1 MEVLTFNVDADRRGL
16 VKDVQDFNVDF
27 NDSKYNWIQARQYE
41 NQMRQAQVNVIH
53 ADGTPFDL
61 TGANA
66 VFEGILPDKTHRVI
80 DARHGTI
87 IDAASGQF
95 RFDFPAPVFAVAGS
109 YQQSFFRIYR
119 NGQNIATLEF
129 CLEVLADKV
138 ISGIVPSDY
147 ITPFTDLYGQLDTIV
162 QNASGELKA
171 ALTAWQTKLQ
181 DLFDSLS
188 KTGKDT
194 ADALMQVQAGLTTL
208 EAQIK
213 SDGLMTQ
220 ADLAKA
226 LDGFTAQFA
235 QLTADTQKALG
246 DFQDGNVL
254 TGFFNDETIEV
265 GGPIPSYYLTR
276 LNQFT
281 TISADNFNVGFI
293 TDNHHQLSSY
303 APNSLAHYAYIAA
316 ASRRAPLQAIIAG
329 GDNTN
334 GWYTKTQKLTETC
347 QATAT
352 LFNRVKAGTDVFF
365 EMGNHD
371 NGIGQNG
378 NDTPDTTLSDAELK
392 AFYQTHSLV
401 YGENRDN
408 GSLYGFKDYPDK
420 KVRLIWLNSFDLP
433 YTLNVDGTFKY
444 DFLQQS
450 AYQNQQLNWLATTA
464 LTLPDKTWQTMIFT
478 HCPLPGTFEVA
489 AGQIKLSQLN
499 SDVLISVLNAFQNG
513 TTFKV
518 DDTARELPVSLNCD
532 FTAQG
537 KGTIIGL
544 ISGHIHADGQMIY
557 EGINCIETA
566 GSLCYSGDASR
577 VKNTE
582 TEDCW
587 DIFSVDTAARKI
599 HAYRFGFGA
608 DRDFTY

>member
-1 MEVLTFNVDADRRGL
+1 M
-16 VKDVQDFNVDF
+16 
-27 NDSKYNWIQARQYE
+27 
-41 NQMRQAQVNVIH
+41 
-53 ADGTPFDL
+53 
-61 TGANA
+61 
-66 VFEGILPDKTHRVI
+66 
-80 DARHGTI
+80 
-87 IDAASGQF
+87 
-95 RFDFPAPVFAVAGS
+95 
-109 YQQSFFRIYR
+109 
-119 NGQNIATLEF
+119 
-129 CLEVLADKV
+129 
-138 ISGIVPSDY
+138 
-147 ITPFTDLYGQLDTIV
+147 
-162 QNASGELKA
+162 
-171 ALTAWQTKLQ
+171 
-181 DLFDSLS
+181 
-188 KTGKDT
+188 
-194 ADALMQVQAGLTTL
+194 
-208 EAQIK
+208 
-213 SDGLMTQ
+213 
-220 ADLAKA
+220 
-226 LDGFTAQFA
+226 
-235 QLTADTQKALG
+235 
-246 DFQDGNVL
+246 L

-329 GDNTN
+329 GDNIN
-334 GWYTKTQKLTETC
+334 GWYAKTQKLTETR
-347 QATAT
+347 QATTT

-378 NDTPDTTLSDAELK
+378 NNTPDTTLSDAEIK
-392 AFYQTHSLV
+392 AFYQAHSLV

-444 DFLQQS
+444 NFLKQS

-464 LTLPDKTWQTMIFT
+464 LALPDNTWQTMIFT

-489 AGQIKLSQLN
+489 AGQTKLSQLN

-518 DDTARELPVSLNCD
+518 NDTARELPVSLNCD

-566 GSLCYSGDASR
+566 GSLCYSGDANR